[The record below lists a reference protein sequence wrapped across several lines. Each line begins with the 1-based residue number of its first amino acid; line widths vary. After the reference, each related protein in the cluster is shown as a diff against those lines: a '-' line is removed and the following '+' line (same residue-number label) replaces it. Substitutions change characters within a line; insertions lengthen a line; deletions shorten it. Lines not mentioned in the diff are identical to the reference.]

1 MTMHLVL
8 SEFTYTPPGICH
20 NGLSKSTEE
29 SGVIAAECAEI
40 RDLYP
45 LNTSQNWL
53 PLSSTRWVDAMFAPF
68 FSWGAVDIAGSI
80 KEHSFKLCIRHI
92 MSLCSTLNSSVLD
105 CRLNS
110 FFFLSVRWGKS
121 SISTLK
127 LSLCRQTKL
136 LFGNSLEERRRDLQ
150 SLFLVSFLS
159 LLLFVPTSLSIP

>member
-1 MTMHLVL
+1 MCRDSRLV
-8 SEFTYTPPGICH
+8 SAEYK
-20 NGLSKSTEE
+20 SKLVTSK
-29 SGVIAAECAEI
+29 
-40 RDLYP
+40 
-45 LNTSQNWL
+45 LNSMGR
-53 PLSSTRWVDAMFAPF
+53 PYVRSV
-68 FSWGAVDIAGSI
+68 FSCGAIDIADSI